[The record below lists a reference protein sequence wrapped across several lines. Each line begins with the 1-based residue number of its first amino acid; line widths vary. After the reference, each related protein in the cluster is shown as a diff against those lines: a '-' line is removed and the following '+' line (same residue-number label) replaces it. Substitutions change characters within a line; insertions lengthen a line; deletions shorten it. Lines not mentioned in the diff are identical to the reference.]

1 MNCKSKMI
9 LGALSM
15 VVMLFGVG
23 LAFAQPQQQTCQT
36 SKCHEEMGKA
46 EWVHGPV
53 GVGACVVCHNPVE
66 GEDHKFTFPAERAE
80 LCFACHEGKRD
91 MMLEANIHTP
101 VAEGDCTGCHD
112 PHQSE
117 FRFTLKGDAKSLC
130 FECHDQ
136 KVFMGKSVHGPVAV
150 GDCNACHNP
159 HASAYTKQLLDD
171 PIQICFSCHD
181 DKSNMMAMRH
191 VHAPVSNGCMSCH
204 QPHAAPAAKLLN
216 LDTPGL
222 CFGCH
227 EELATSATASHQHT
241 PVAAGQCNACHDP
254 HASEFPKLFP
264 QSPEEMCFSCHTE
277 LGDYVKTQTSLH
289 GPVGEGDCSACHDP
303 HGSEFHS
310 ILRKFF
316 PEEFYTPYAEENY
329 ASCFECHNH
338 QIAMEAE
345 TETLTDFRDGDRN
358 LHYLHVNKDVKGRSC
373 KACHQVHA
381 STQEKH
387 IRLSVPF
394 GAIDWEL
401 PVTFTKTKD
410 GGSCQVGCHAPKGY
424 KRK

>member
-1 MNCKSKMI
+1 MICRSKMI
-9 LGALSM
+9 EGALSIL
-15 VVMLFGVG
+15 VVMFAVG
-23 LAFAQPQQQTCQT
+23 LASGQPQQQSCQT
-36 SKCHEEMGKA
+36 SKCHEEMGKG

-66 GEDHKFTFPAERAE
+66 GEDHEFTFPAERAE
-80 LCFACHEGKRD
+80 LCFACHENSRD
-91 MMLEANIHTP
+91 LMLEANIHTP

-112 PHQSE
+112 PHQSD
-117 FRFTLKGDAKSLC
+117 FRFTLKGDAKTLC
-130 FECHDQ
+130 FKCHDQ
-136 KVFMGKSVHGPVAV
+136 GLFTGASVHGPVAE

-171 PIQICFSCHD
+171 PINICFTCHD
-181 DKSNMMAMRH
+181 DRSNMMAMRH
-191 VHAPVSNGCMSCH
+191 VHPPVSEGCMSCH
-204 QPHAAPAAKLLN
+204 EAHAGQAAKLLT

-227 EELATSATASHQHT
+227 VEMAASADVTHQHT
-241 PVAAGQCNACHDP
+241 PVAAGQCESCHDP
-254 HASEFPKLFP
+254 HASEFPKMFP
-264 QSPEEMCFSCHTE
+264 QSPEELCFSCHTE
-277 LGDYVKTQTSLH
+277 LGDYVKTQTHLH

-303 HGSEFHS
+303 HGSDYYR
-310 ILRKFF
+310 ILRKYF
-316 PEEFYTPYAEENY
+316 PEEFYTSYAESNY
-329 ASCFECHNH
+329 SSCFECHNH

-345 TETLTDFRDGDRN
+345 TETLTDFRDGERN

-387 IRLSVPF
+387 IRLSVPY
-394 GAIDWEL
+394 GTIDWEL

-424 KRK
+424 KR